1 MTEAPTVAI
10 GSYRPEKL
18 WSPVI
23 DTTIAEEKRIPAFVP
38 WISSYFNHG
47 DLDSQKDEVLEYYVP
62 ALDRAPSVYNMTPK
76 EQESAIFV
84 EQGGTDMLFM
94 FFLEPQIQDVYKR
107 AIFDKAT
114 RARYPNVKIAAL
126 CGDTTSP
133 HGIPAFWS
141 MRDDNKANGGDAMQ
155 FKWVKGG
162 NHFVRISPHPPRS
175 SLPLS
180 G

>member
-62 ALDRAPSVYNMTPK
+62 ALDRAPSVCYFFALASK
-76 EQESAIFV
+76 LYIEAGILLGGFV
-84 EQGGTDMLFM
+84 CLGQ
-94 FFLEPQIQDVYKR
+94 FLHQFLAGAQIG
-107 AIFDKAT
+107 
-114 RARYPNVKIAAL
+114 YP
-126 CGDTTSP
+126 
-133 HGIPAFWS
+133 
-141 MRDDNKANGGDAMQ
+141 
-155 FKWVKGG
+155 
-162 NHFVRISPHPPRS
+162 
-175 SLPLS
+175 
-180 G
+180 